1 MTSLCLGRL
10 LQRRRRPKAPRQDAP
25 TLSGLLQGAG
35 DFEDGAPLLRRPERL
50 QLVVDAVLVPEEVV
64 EGAARPV
71 VDLDEGGAHVREEGD
86 LAVRGAGRVG
96 GDGRRVLR
104 LTQRQGAGAGG
115 YEVRPRA
122 GRV

>member
-64 EGAARPV
+64 GGAARPV

-96 GDGRRVLR
+96 
-104 LTQRQGAGAGG
+104 ASHS
-115 YEVRPRA
+115 EVALFPN
-122 GRV
+122 